1 MVEAA
6 GVEPA
11 SEINLKSGH
20 PQVCL
25 DFFGVQNSYP
35 QISRFLCGLGN
46 PPATSRVPIFDLIY
60 FGGAKPLIR
69 YWVTRLLGSPAI
81 KQLVRNCMQRYR

>member
-46 PPATSRVPIFDLIY
+46 PPATSRVTILVLFISVGPTTY
-60 FGGAKPLIR
+60 PS
-69 YWVTRLLGSPAI
+69 LGNKVDGDPAI
-81 KQLVRNCMQRYR
+81 KQLVRNRMQRYR

>member
-11 SEINLKSGH
+11 SETILNSGH

-35 QISRFLCGLGN
+35 QISLFLCGLGN
-46 PPATSRVPIFDLIY
+46 PPAKQGTILVLFISVGPTTYPILENKVI
-60 FGGAKPLIR
+60 GN
-69 YWVTRLLGSPAI
+69 PAI